1 MVTLFIDT
9 HSSKLHLAL
18 LVDGVVKREIIRDD
32 REHSTYF
39 VSLLDEIMKLEGLS
53 FEDLSDIILI
63 NGPGSFTGVRLG
75 VVVAKLISYTKDIP
89 IHTITYLEALAL
101 KYDYSV
107 TLGIK
112 DKNGVFIGTFDNN
125 HECIGDYVYLTNK
138 EQENYPKKIIIEDEI
153 DLDRV
158 YEYLKAKPS
167 IIPHEVKPIY
177 VKKIEVEND

>member
-1 MVTLFIDT
+1 MFFQKI
-9 HSSKLHLAL
+9 
-18 LVDGVVKREIIRDD
+18 
-32 REHSTYF
+32 
-39 VSLLDEIMKLEGLS
+39 
-53 FEDLSDIILI
+53 SDIILI

-138 EQENYPKKIIIEDEI
+138 EQENYPKKIVIEDEI

-158 YEYLKAKPS
+158 YEYLKAKSS

>member
-18 LVDGVVKREIIRDD
+18 LVDGIVKREIIRDD

-158 YEYLKAKPS
+158 YEYLKAKSS